1 MKKRILAGLLA
12 ALLMAVCVL
21 AIPAPAASAEEP
33 EAEETVVEEE
43 TAEEAKPSLPPVSSE
58 KPTVPEITDP
68 LPDVDIHSWEF
79 TLCNSYNSRGW
90 LTCERGNLEGIGID
104 ERIREAAA
112 TLMADARAAGYT
124 IYIARAYLNTEWL
137 ENMYLTTFWV
147 SRDDPILTARSFQA
161 PGVSEHQTGLS
172 IDFTDTIAH
181 AANYE
186 FQFEDPEIFD
196 SELYAWLMEH
206 CADYGFIFRYPAEK
220 APWYGTPCTH
230 AHFRYV
236 GVQAAKFMTEHDL
249 CLEEFISL
257 YDPDAVYVPD
267 HGRLA

>member
-1 MKKRILAGLLA
+1 MKKRILAGILA

-33 EAEETVVEEE
+33 QAEETVVEEE
-43 TAEEAKPSLPPVSSE
+43 SAEEAKPSLPPVSSE

>member
-33 EAEETVVEEE
+33 QAEETVVEEE
-43 TAEEAKPSLPPVSSE
+43 SAEEAKPTLPPVSSE

>member
-33 EAEETVVEEE
+33 QAEETVVEEE
-43 TAEEAKPSLPPVSSE
+43 SAEEAKPSLPPVSSE

-124 IYIARAYLNTEWL
+124 IFMARAYLNTEWL

>member
-33 EAEETVVEEE
+33 QAEETVVEEE
-43 TAEEAKPSLPPVSSE
+43 SAEEAKPSLPPVSSE

-206 CADYGFIFRYPAEK
+206 CADYGFVFRYPAEK